1 MSPVS
6 DLIET
11 IWEEGSGEDG
21 SVDPVYM
28 GPGFTWMDRTLKI
41 CDSERIGRE
50 EEGTSSGIMDLGGYV
65 VILKCGLVP
74 SRQSM
79 DRSGF

>member
-28 GPGFTWMDRTLKI
+28 GPGFTWMDRTMKMWS
-41 CDSERIGRE
+41 CSV
-50 EEGTSSGIMDLGGYV
+50 SSVDG
-65 VILKCGLVP
+65 
-74 SRQSM
+74 
-79 DRSGF
+79 